1 MKFTVDGLAV
11 SRGEDQIFHDIS
23 FSVASGTAFIIKG
36 ANGSGKS
43 TLLRALAGLLEWDEG
58 SVTLEDAPGA
68 FSEAALPQMSHFLAH
83 ENAMKPQMTVGEN
96 LSFWQEFCGHPDVSP
111 EEALDYV
118 GLSGLEDVPFAHL
131 STGQRRRSAIAR
143 LLVSARPVWL
153 LDEPTAGLDAASE
166 KQFAGLME
174 AHLEDG
180 GIIVA
185 ATHVPLHLSKT
196 VEYRLLGADT

>member
-1 MKFTVDGLAV
+1 MKLTVDALAV
-11 SRGEDQIFHDIS
+11 SRGEDLIFSDIS
-23 FSVASGTAFIIKG
+23 FEVPAGTALIKG
-36 ANGSGKS
+36 ENGSGKS
-43 TLLRALAGLLEWDEG
+43 TLLRSLAGLLEAESG
-58 SVTLEDAPGA
+58 TVTLENAPHG
-68 FSEAALPQMSHFLAH
+68 FSDLPLPQSTHFLAH

-96 LSFWQEFCGHPDVSP
+96 LTFWQEFCGHADLSP

-143 LLVSARPVWL
+143 LLVSERPVWL

-166 KQFAGLME
+166 KQFALLME
-174 AHLEDG
+174 THLDAG

-185 ATHVPLHLSKT
+185 ATHVPLHLPNAI
-196 VEYRLLGADT
+196 EYHLQGADT